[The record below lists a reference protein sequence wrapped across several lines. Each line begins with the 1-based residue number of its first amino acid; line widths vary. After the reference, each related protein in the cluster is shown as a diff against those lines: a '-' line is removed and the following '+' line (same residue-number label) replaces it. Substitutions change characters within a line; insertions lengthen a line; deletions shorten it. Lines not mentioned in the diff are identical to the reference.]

1 MDTPTLKKKAK
12 NLKSI
17 VGQYGQGKTDIYDV
31 SEIITPKN
39 IYILI
44 PIITL
49 LLLWIGKPDIIMEE
63 DEDEDEEKIS
73 KSKLILYWVVFSF
86 LIMVGY
92 FGYNYK
98 RDGEK

>member
-17 VGQYGQGKTDIYDV
+17 VGQYGQRKTDIYDV
-31 SEIITPKN
+31 SEIITSKN

-44 PIITL
+44 PIL
-49 LLLWIGKPDIIMEE
+49 VFLLLWLGKPDIILEE
-63 DEDEDEEKIS
+63 DDNDEEKIS
-73 KSKLILYWVVFSF
+73 KSKLVLYWVVFSF
-86 LIMVGY
+86 LLMVGY

>member
-17 VGQYGQGKTDIYDV
+17 VGQYGQRKTDIYDV

-44 PIITL
+44 PIL
-49 LLLWIGKPDIIMEE
+49 VFLLLWLGKPDIILEE
-63 DEDEDEEKIS
+63 DDDEEKIS
-73 KSKLILYWVVFSF
+73 KSKLVLYWVVFSF
-86 LIMVGY
+86 LLMVGY